1 MSYHDFDA
9 SYVLMRIKIGKIVAL
24 HVVPYYKRS
33 KICVWAPKCLV
44 IKLRYLKQTPNLFYR
59 LTSPVVQVRCLRTD
73 AQIT

>member
-33 KICVWAPKCLV
+33 KICVWAPSAL
-44 IKLRYLKQTPNLFYR
+44 LPNFG
-59 LTSPVVQVRCLRTD
+59 T
-73 AQIT
+73 